1 MVDFAKLK
9 AENKAKVEAEKAKLP
24 SIGKPEFSTEDDGD
38 EISPRDVAK
47 QRLAELLG
55 SRRNQLTDWE
65 TGFCEN
71 VLNFLL
77 KYPKQHMSVKQEA
90 VLQKLWDNTHDE
102 EETDPTPRGNPPAQ
116 FAKTTAR
123 SPKAKDHFDDYDD
136 DIPF

>member
-9 AENKAKVEAEKAKLP
+9 AENKAKLEAEKKNLP
-24 SIGKPEFSTEDDGD
+24 SIGKSEFSTEDTDD
-38 EISPRDVAK
+38 EMGPRDVAK

-55 SRRNQLTDWE
+55 EYRGQLSNWE

-77 KYPKQHMSVKQEA
+77 KFPKHYLSVKQEA
-90 VLQKLWDNTHDE
+90 VLQKLWDKRDSGI
-102 EETDPTPRGNPPAQ
+102 DPTPRGNPPAK
-116 FAKTTAR
+116 FTDRPKT
-123 SPKAKDHFDDYDD
+123 KLFDDYDD